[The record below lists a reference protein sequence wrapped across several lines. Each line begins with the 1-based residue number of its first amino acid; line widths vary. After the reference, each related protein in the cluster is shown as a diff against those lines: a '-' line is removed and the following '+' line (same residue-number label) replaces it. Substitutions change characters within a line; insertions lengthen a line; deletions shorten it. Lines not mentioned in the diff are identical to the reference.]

1 MQIRDF
7 LKPEGILIGCTTSD
21 KKSVLDT
28 LVELHDRC
36 GNLKNAAAYYDQVLI
51 REEEGTTA
59 VGGATAIPHAQGGA
73 VRRTGLCA
81 MTLQEGIEWGA
92 PDGGPVQLI
101 FLIAAPGQGSEHLT
115 VLSRLI
121 TMLMNKS
128 IARALIRAE
137 SPEAFLA
144 ILEEEENTRRMEP
157 HKIPM
162 PSPRTFPPDW
172 TNVQSVEFGTDQA
185 FGAQDIYRI
194 LAVVSQRGGA
204 GDPDNGYAYMATQ
217 ALHSAAAQLG
227 ATIKVESHDRE
238 GVENLLTKSEIE
250 QAAAIVIVSDT
261 PVDLARF
268 DGKHLVRGS
277 LGDGIRCGEKMLRRA
292 LSDTAPVYH
301 HNTPRQK
308 SSRERVKKEKHEAS
322 IPHVLGFLHEG
333 AARILPFYAAG
344 GFLRIIGFLIDL
356 FTGVSY
362 TASFGYTTPAA
373 ALFYSVG
380 TMLLSLALPVLSAS
394 IAQALAGRW
403 AFVPGFAGG
412 CLAITG
418 TTVYS
423 AEGGISSGLFGAL
436 LAGISAGV
444 LVRLLQKLF
453 AGAGDGISHFFYT
466 FLGVLLTGVA
476 VCGVNPLAQA
486 LYDGTAWVLDA
497 ASGSSEI
504 LLGAVLG
511 ACVAV
516 DMGGPLSQAAYAF
529 SYAQSAGTALAAVT
543 TAAMTVPLA
552 LALACA
558 VFRSRFPL
566 VERQNGPVNFLLGM
580 GGIVEGGIPYAA
592 AEPGRILPGCVVGS
606 AVSGALAA
614 AFHCTVSAAGGGM
627 FAFGAMTGWT
637 YALLSVTVGAIIGMF
652 LLGALGKV
660 HAPQQDSKSAASP
673 TKTAV
678 LQQNSVS

>member
-7 LKPEGILIGCTTSD
+7 LKPEGILIGCAASD

-36 GNLKNAAAYYDQVLI
+36 GNLKNAAAYYEQVLI

-59 VGGATAIPHAQGGA
+59 VGGATAIPHAQGSA

-81 MTLQEGIEWGA
+81 MTLQEGIQWGA

-172 TNVQSVEFGTDQA
+172 TNVQTVEFGADQA
-185 FGAQDIYRI
+185 FGSQDIYRI
-194 LAVVSQRGGA
+194 LAVVSQRGGE
-204 GDPDNGYAYMATQ
+204 GDPDNGYVYMASQ
-217 ALHSAAAQLG
+217 ALHSAAAQIG
-227 ATIKVESHDRE
+227 ASIKVETHERD
-238 GVENLLTKSEIE
+238 GVENPLTRRDIE
-250 QAAAIVIVSDT
+250 QAAAVVIVSDA

-277 LGDGIRCGEKMLRRA
+277 LGDGIRSGEKMLRRA

-308 SSRERVKKEKHEAS
+308 NGGERIKKEKRSPAA
-322 IPHVLGFLHEG
+322 PHLSDFLQEG
-333 AARILPFYAAG
+333 AASVLPFYAAG
-344 GFLRIIGFLIDL
+344 GLLRVIGFLIDL
-356 FTGVSY
+356 FTGVPY
-362 TASFGYTTPAA
+362 TDTFGYTAPAA
-373 ALFYSVG
+373 ALFYTVG
-380 TMLLSLALPVLSAS
+380 TMLLSLALPVLSGAV
-394 IAQALAGRW
+394 AQAMAGKW

-412 CLAITG
+412 CLAAAG

-423 AEGGISSGLFGAL
+423 IEGGISSGLFGAL
-436 LAGISAGV
+436 LAGLGAGV
-444 LVRLLQKLF
+444 LVTLLQRLF
-453 AGAGDGISHFFYT
+453 AGAGGGIPHFLYT
-466 FLGVLLTGVA
+466 FLGVLFTGAA
-476 VCGVNPLAQA
+476 VCGVNPLAWA
-486 LYDGTAWVLDA
+486 LYDGANWVLDA
-497 ASGSSEI
+497 AADSSGI

-511 ACVAV
+511 VCVAL

-529 SYAQSAGTALAAVT
+529 GYAQSGTAALAAVT

-552 LALACA
+552 MALAVV

-566 VERQNGPVNFLLGM
+566 VQRQSGPVNFLLGI
-580 GGIVEGGIPYAA
+580 GGIAEGVIPYAA
-592 AEPGRILPGCVVGS
+592 AAPGRILPGCVVGG

-614 AFHCTVSAAGGGM
+614 AFDCTASAASGGI

-652 LLGALGKV
+652 LVGALGKV
-660 HAPQQDSKSAASP
+660 HAPEQDSKSAAS
-673 TKTAV
+673 TKKAAV
-678 LQQNSVS
+678 LQQNSIS

>member
-7 LKPEGILIGCTTSD
+7 LKPEGILIGCTASD

-36 GNLKNAAAYYDQVLI
+36 GNLKNAAAYYEQILI
-51 REEEGTTA
+51 REEQGTTA
-59 VGGATAIPHAQGGA
+59 VGGATAIPHAQGSA

-81 MTLQEGIEWGA
+81 MTLQEGIGWGA

-101 FLIAAPGQGSEHLT
+101 FLIAAPDQGSEHLT

-162 PSPRTFPPDW
+162 PSPRAFPPDW
-172 TNVQSVEFGTDQA
+172 TGIQNVEFGAEQA
-185 FGAQDIYRI
+185 FKSQDVYRI
-194 LAVVSQRGGA
+194 LAVVSQSGGE
-204 GDPDNGYAYMATQ
+204 GDVDNGYGYMAAQ

-227 ATIKVESHDRE
+227 VTIKIESRDRE
-238 GVENLLTKSEIE
+238 GVENLFTKREIE

-277 LGDGIRCGEKMLRRA
+277 LGEGIRSGEKMLRRV
-292 LSDTAPVYH
+292 LSDSAPVYH

-308 SSRERVKKEKHEAS
+308 NSPERGKREKRSAAGPQIS
-322 IPHVLGFLHEG
+322 NFLQEG
-333 AARILPFYAAG
+333 AARVFPFYAAG
-344 GFLRIIGFLIDL
+344 GLLQLLGFLIDL
-356 FTGVSY
+356 FAGASY

-373 ALFYSVG
+373 ALFYTVG
-380 TMLLSLALPVLSAS
+380 TILLSLALPVLSAS
-394 IAQALAGRW
+394 IAQEMSGKW

-412 CLAITG
+412 CLAALG
-418 TTVYS
+418 ATVYRV
-423 AEGGISSGLFGAL
+423 AGGISSGLFGAL
-436 LAGISAGV
+436 LAGLAAGV
-444 LVRLLQKLF
+444 LIKILQKLF
-453 AGAGDGISHFFYT
+453 AGAGEGISCFFYT
-466 FLGVLLTGVA
+466 FLGVLLTGAA
-476 VCGVNPLAQA
+476 VCGANPLAQG
-486 LYDGTAWVLDA
+486 LYDGAALILDA
-497 ASGSSEI
+497 ASGSSQI
-504 LLGAVLG
+504 LVGAVLG
-511 ACVAV
+511 ACVAL

-529 SYAQSAGTALAAVT
+529 GYAQEGGTALAAVT

-552 LALACA
+552 LALACV
-558 VFRSRFPL
+558 VFRGRFSSAA
-566 VERQNGPVNFLLGM
+566 RQNGPVNFLLGI
-580 GGIVEGGIPYAA
+580 GGIAEGGIPYAA
-592 AEPGRILPGCVVGS
+592 AAPGRILPGCMVGG

-614 AFHCTVSAAGGGM
+614 AFACKASTAGGGIL
-627 FAFGAMTGWT
+627 AIGAMTGWT

-660 HAPQQDSKSAASP
+660 HAPQQDSRSAASP
-673 TKTAV
+673 KKAAV
-678 LQQNSVS
+678 LQQHSVL